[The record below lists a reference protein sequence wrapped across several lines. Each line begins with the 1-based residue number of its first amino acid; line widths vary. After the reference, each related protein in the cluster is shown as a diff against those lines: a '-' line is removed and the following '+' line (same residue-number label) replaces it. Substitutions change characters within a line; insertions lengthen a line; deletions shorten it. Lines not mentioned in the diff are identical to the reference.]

1 MFENESNRQVELSDQ
16 MWTSREKMMIRNLPE
31 SSLVRILGETGRA
44 AASQVNGNE
53 QQQQHQQ
60 QKHQLVLEESKH
72 VEFEENLR
80 KVRLILVFIFSELF
94 YSFRVSNSFILFY
107 FILDRDNTGV
117 SFA

>member
-1 MFENESNRQVELSDQ
+1 MFENENNRQVELSDQ

-53 QQQQHQQ
+53 HQQQQQ
-60 QKHQLVLEESKH
+60 QKHQLVLEETKN

-80 KVRLILVFIFSELF
+80 KVSSILMVIWNHFNFFVLF
-94 YSFRVSNSFILFY
+94 
-107 FILDRDNTGV
+107 
-117 SFA
+117 